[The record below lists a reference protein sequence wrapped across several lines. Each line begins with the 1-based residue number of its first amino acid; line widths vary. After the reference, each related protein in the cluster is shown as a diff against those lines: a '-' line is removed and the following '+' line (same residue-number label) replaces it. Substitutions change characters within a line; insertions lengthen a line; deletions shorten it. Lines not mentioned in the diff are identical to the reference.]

1 MERWQSR
8 SLPDRHGRDE
18 ESDGHRVRP
27 TRRRSDPPQ
36 TASGQAKISNPAP
49 NRRAVMV
56 IYGHDKEA
64 NTALFDWLRA
74 IGLQPREWDQLV
86 HATDNASPYIADV
99 LNQAFKD
106 AQAVIA
112 FFTPDERV
120 RPRGHSE
127 PWRVQARPNVLI
139 EAGMALITHPAR
151 TILVVLGPQE
161 LPSDLAGRHCIRLDH
176 TSSKPL
182 YQLARRLSD
191 AGCDTDL
198 TGTDWVDPRRFPDRD
213 SVSRHPA
220 DIASPSP
227 ASANDEPPDKERVRP
242 AINAPGLPPFDPGA
256 DNHPNDHPG
265 IDLALRGRLKFL
277 GWPKNGGQISDRT
290 RGLVLEGLASDQA
303 VLTGAHSALTHLMS
317 QLYPDPFSV
326 NEWQLHGPNRIK
338 QMSARWQGIGSAGRR
353 LAEARFNAQLTPGS
367 FGNHLAIT
375 VDVLLANPGRPQE
388 PDGYQLSSSIATA
401 LRLQNA
407 LDKVAAGQTSP
418 PSLPQTRPFLGL
430 RTLRQLMLDIIGTLW
445 GTPSATLSAS
455 VLDQK
460 QHYIFDLTIYTISV
474 PRHGFLIKQ
483 PLDSNIDFGKAQ
495 VIPGNNPGQWTHL
508 GPIETS
514 QEFTNP
520 DEQAQLVRN
529 WIVQLCIDNGFQN
542 FQGEVTDD

>member
-18 ESDGHRVRP
+18 ESDGRRVRP

-36 TASGQAKISNPAP
+36 TASGQAGISDPAP
-49 NRRAVMV
+49 SRKAVMV

-86 HATDNASPYIADV
+86 HAIDNASPYIADV

-120 RPRGHSE
+120 RPRGHSG

-161 LPSDLAGRHCIRLDH
+161 LPSDLAGRHYIRLDH

-198 TGTDWVDPRRFPDRD
+198 TGTDWVDPCRFPDRD

-220 DIASPSP
+220 DIASPPP
-227 ASANDEPPDKERVRP
+227 APAN
-242 AINAPGLPPFDPGA
+242 AFGLPPFDPSTG
-256 DNHPNDHPG
+256 NSPNDHPG
-265 IDLALRGRLKFL
+265 MDLALRGRLKFP
-277 GWPKNGGQISDRT
+277 GWPGNGGQISDLT
-290 RGLVLEGLASDQA
+290 REQVLEGLASDQA
-303 VLTGAHSALTHLMS
+303 VLTGAHSALTRLMS

-353 LAEARFNAQLTPGS
+353 LAEARFDAQLIPGS
-367 FGNHLAIT
+367 SGSHLAIT

-388 PDGYQLSSSIATA
+388 PDDDQLGSKVETA

-407 LDKVAAGQTSP
+407 LDRLAAGPTSP
-418 PSLPQTRPFLGL
+418 PSIPQTRPFLGL
-430 RTLRQLMLDIIGTLW
+430 GVLRQLMLDIVGTLW
-445 GTPSATLSAS
+445 GAPSAALSAS
-455 VLDQK
+455 TLDQK
-460 QHYIFDLTIYTISV
+460 SRYIFDLTVFTLSV
-474 PRHGFLIKQ
+474 PRYGLLFEQ
-483 PLDSNIDFGKAQ
+483 PLDSNIDFGEAQ
-495 VIPGNNPGQWTHL
+495 VIPGNNPGRWTHL

-520 DEQAQLVRN
+520 DEQAELVRN